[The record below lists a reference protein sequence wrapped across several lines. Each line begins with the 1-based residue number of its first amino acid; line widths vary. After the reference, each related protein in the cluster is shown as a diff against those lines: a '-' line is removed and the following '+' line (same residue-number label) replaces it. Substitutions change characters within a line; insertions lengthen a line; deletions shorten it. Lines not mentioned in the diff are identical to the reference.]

1 MEYKMK
7 KLILG
12 SAILAVLGVASN
24 AMAAP
29 NTGTVNFTGAVS
41 TATCDLS
48 LKDSAGGDISNVNL
62 GVLSSTATANGTA
75 VPFKLVPQDQTCLT
89 KTSANVAWSSS
100 TLDSAGIS
108 NAATGGTNAY
118 LLISATNATKN
129 GNAAVIKQGQTSFDY
144 SITGGIKSFDYSAV
158 LAKPTAALTAGPFNA
173 SASYVVTYK

>member
-1 MEYKMK
+1 MK

-12 SAILAVLGVASN
+12 SAIVAVLGVASS

-29 NTGTVNFTGAVS
+29 NTGTVNFTGSVS

-48 LKDSAGGDISNVNL
+48 LKDNAGGDISNVNL
-62 GVLSSTATANGTA
+62 GVLSNTATQNGTP
-75 VPFKLVPQDQTCLT
+75 VQFKLVPQDATCLA
-89 KTSANVAWSSS
+89 KTSANVAWTSS
-100 TLDSAGIS
+100 TLAAAGIS

-118 LLISATNATKN
+118 LLVAATNAAQT
-129 GNAAVIKQGQTSFDY
+129 GNNAYIKQGQTSFDY
-144 SITGGIKSFDYSAV
+144 TAQGGVKSFDYSAV